1 MAEERELKL
10 EAPPHFDAPDLS
22 GVEEGISAG
31 DPVENRI
38 TTHYW
43 DTPDL
48 RLARWGT
55 SLRHR
60 SGEGWT
66 VKLPPMMGQ
75 GVMVRE
81 EQAFTGVPSHPPEGA
96 LDLLRAY
103 VRTAE
108 LKPVA
113 SLRTRRRAVSLV
125 DAGGE
130 AQVEV
135 VDDEVS
141 VLDGRRI
148 ALRFRQVEV
157 EVKSPTANGLV
168 DSVVSRLREAGAGP
182 VDPVPKNVRAMGP
195 LSQSPPEVHAA
206 AVDRDSSAATLLQ
219 ATIASA
225 VARLIRNDP
234 LIRLGGDSESVHQ
247 GRVATRR
254 LRSDL
259 RTFKPMF
266 DPEWADSLRDELSW
280 LGELLGDV
288 RDADILA
295 ERLAGQ
301 LRQIARAGGNS
312 RRLSR
317 QLSARRRGAR
327 VRLMSGLRSERY
339 VLLLERLVKAA
350 QAPALAEGATQPA
363 IEAMPPLVK
372 RTWDRLASAVK
383 KLDKT
388 PADEQLHA
396 VRIAGKRVRYASEAV
411 APVIGKPASRLAA
424 GVTELQ
430 DTLGDYNDAVV
441 TSAWLRGA
449 VSDME
454 PSTAFIAGAL
464 SEKEE
469 GTARKSKAA
478 WPAVWKRL
486 SRKKMHQWME
496 R

>member
-1 MAEERELKL
+1 
-10 EAPPHFDAPDLS
+10 
-22 GVEEGISAG
+22 
-31 DPVENRI
+31 
-38 TTHYW
+38 
-43 DTPDL
+43 
-48 RLARWGT
+48 
-55 SLRHR
+55 
-60 SGEGWT
+60 
-66 VKLPPMMGQ
+66 
-75 GVMVRE
+75 
-81 EQAFTGVPSHPPEGA
+81 
-96 LDLLRAY
+96 
-103 VRTAE
+103 
-108 LKPVA
+108 
-113 SLRTRRRAVSLV
+113 
-125 DAGGE
+125 
-130 AQVEV
+130 
-135 VDDEVS
+135 
-141 VLDGRRI
+141 
-148 ALRFRQVEV
+148 
-157 EVKSPTANGLV
+157 
-168 DSVVSRLREAGAGP
+168 
-182 VDPVPKNVRAMGP
+182 MGP

-206 AVDRDSSAATLLQ
+206 AVDRDSSAAILLQ